1 MTFDEIKSLISEG
14 EMLSCVAMKF
24 NEGIRLQKNEI
35 EKINMEVVQA
45 EEKFHEMELAH
56 GEKGFKITLFYFFI
70 KNV

>member
-1 MTFDEIKSLISEG
+1 
-14 EMLSCVAMKF
+14 MLSCVAMKF

-56 GEKGFKITLFYFFI
+56 GELWF
-70 KNV
+70 